1 VEISAEQIA
10 QIKAHLRVDSDA
22 EDTLIGAYAS
32 AAVDY
37 VEHFCDGALVEVLT
51 PLAEEKEPP
60 REVLFTSGI
69 WAAMLL
75 LIGHWYANREGVNVG
90 NITSE
95 IPLGVEALLMQHRRW
110 H

>member
-1 VEISAEQIA
+1 MEISAGQMA
-10 QIKAHLRVDSDA
+10 LIKTHLRVDSDA
-22 EDTLIGAYAS
+22 EDSLITAYTS

-37 VEHFCDGALVEVLT
+37 IEQFCDGSLVEALT
-51 PLAEEKEPP
+51 PVPEDKEPP
-60 REVLFTSGI
+60 REVLFTPGI

-75 LIGHWYANREGVNVG
+75 LIGHWYANREAVNVG

-95 IPLGVEALLMQHRRW
+95 LPLGVEALLLRHRRW

>member
-1 VEISAEQIA
+1 MEL
-10 QIKAHLRVDSDA
+10 IKTHLRVDSDA
-22 EDTLIGAYAS
+22 EDSLIAAYTS

-37 VEHFCDGALVEVLT
+37 VEKFCDGELVESLT
-51 PLAEEKEPP
+51 PPVERETPP
-60 REVLFTSGI
+60 REILFTSGI

-75 LIGHWYANREGVNVG
+75 LIGHWYANREAVNVG

-95 IPLGVEALLMQHRRW
+95 LPLGVEALLLRHRRW

>member
-1 VEISAEQIA
+1 MEISAEQMA

-37 VEHFCDGALVEVLT
+37 VEHFCDGALVDVLT
-51 PLAEEKEPP
+51 PPFEEKEPT

-75 LIGHWYANREGVNVG
+75 LIGHWYANREAASQNLVE
-90 NITSE
+90 T
-95 IPLGVEALLMQHRRW
+95 PLGVEALLLQHRRW